1 MVLGSD
7 QKYQKY
13 AKNLENEKYKLFK
26 KQDYEQW
33 KVTDPAL
40 VKEVY
45 KVRNNFDEA
54 KQYMLPEKS
63 QALQEVQDE
72 SQYFRQQ
79 LFNEVRRTVMMDYFA
94 SRENFLDVGE

>member
-1 MVLGSD
+1 M
-7 QKYQKY
+7 
-13 AKNLENEKYKLFK
+13 
-26 KQDYEQW
+26 
-33 KVTDPAL
+33 TDPAL

-63 QALQEVQDE
+63 QALQEIQDE

-79 LFNEVRRTVMMDYFA
+79 LFNEVRRTIMLDYFA